1 MALELVKSPV
11 QIITEAL
18 GRALTE
24 SGLMPETGVP
34 DFDVSHPK
42 AEAHGDYATNLALL
56 LAKKLGMN
64 PREVAEKL
72 ITSLQS
78 DVDLSTL
85 IDTSNINVAGAGFI
99 NFNLKTDWLVGEMQK
114 AKVEGYGRNEKG
126 KNKLA
131 IVEYSSPNIA
141 KPFTIGHLRST
152 VIGDAVANLLELNGW
167 NVLRDNHLGDWGTQ
181 FGKQICAIKHWGDI
195 RSIEQSENPVKEL
208 VALYVRFHEEAEK
221 NPSLEDEARTW
232 FKKLESGDEEAR
244 VLWQQCIDWSYTEFR
259 KIYDLLGI
267 NHSVEF
273 NNGRGLGESFFEDKM
288 SAVVAQLRKKSLLQ
302 VGKEGAQL
310 VFFPNDK
317 YSPAMILKKD
327 GSSLYHTRDL
337 ATDKYRLDNYG
348 PDLVINEV
356 GAEQELY
363 FKQLFEIEYMLGW
376 YKIGQRVHVMHGM
389 YRFKEGKMS
398 TRKGNVIWLEEV
410 LEEAVRRAWDLQKIE
425 SKPDES
431 GYNVDSKSLKY
442 SIGARKSL
450 IGFGKRLDLAETVAV
465 GALKWNDLK
474 GEAKRDI
481 IFDWDDVL
489 NMKGNSG
496 PFVQYSYARASSI
509 LKKFG
514 DARKSSEVSTSS
526 NFEDSELSLLRWV
539 YRYPEMVEE
548 AGRALAPNMVASYI
562 YELSARFNTFYQS
575 CRVVDPP
582 SSRRGGTTVGA
593 GGGVVNGFRYELVE
607 AVANVLSSGL
617 NTLGISSPNEM

>member
-1 MALELVKSPV
+1 
-11 QIITEAL
+11 
-18 GRALTE
+18 
-24 SGLMPETGVP
+24 MPEAGVP
-34 DFDVSHPK
+34 DFNVSHPK
-42 AEAHGDYATNLALL
+42 DEAHGDYATNLALL
-56 LAKKLGMN
+56 LAKKLGKN

-72 ITSLQS
+72 ITSLHN
-78 DVDLSTL
+78 DTFLATL
-85 IDTSNINVAGAGFI
+85 IDTTKIEVAGAGFI
-99 NFNLKTDWLVGEMQK
+99 NFTLKTEYLLGEMRRAQD
-114 AKVEGYGRNEKG
+114 ENYGRSHKG
-126 KNKLA
+126 KDKLA

-167 NVLRDNHLGDWGTQ
+167 EVLRDNHLGDWGTQ
-181 FGKQICAIKHWGDI
+181 FGKQICAIKHWGNIEDI
-195 RSIEQSENPVKEL
+195 EKSENPVKEL

-221 NPSLEDEARTW
+221 EPLLEEEAREW
-232 FKKLESGDEEAR
+232 FKKLEQGDKEAR
-244 VLWQQCIDWSYTEFR
+244 KLWQQCIDWSYAEFR

-267 NHSVEF
+267 QHSDEF
-273 NNGRGLGESFFEDKM
+273 NAGRGLGESFFEDKM
-288 SAVVAQLRKKSLLQ
+288 STVVAELRKRNLLVQ
-302 VGKEGAQL
+302 GKEGAQL

-337 ATDKYRLDNYG
+337 ATDKYRLDNYH

-363 FKQLFEIEYMLGW
+363 FKQLFEMEYMLNW
-376 YKIGQRVHVMHGM
+376 YNPGQRVHVMHGM

-410 LEEAVRRAWDLQKIE
+410 LEEAVGRAWDLQKII

-431 GYNVDSKSLKY
+431 GYYIDSKSLKY
-442 SIGARKSL
+442 SIGARKN
-450 IGFGKRLDLAETVAV
+450 IVGFGKRLELAEMVGV

-509 LKKFG
+509 LKKFKI
-514 DARKSSEVSTSS
+514 DSEPSKTRKPS
-526 NFEDSELSLLRWV
+526 NFEDSELALMRWL
-539 YRYPEMVEE
+539 YRYPEVIEE
-548 AGRALAPNMVASYI
+548 AGRTLSPHMIAGYV
-562 YELSARFNTFYQS
+562 YELSARFNSFYQS
-575 CRVVDPP
+575 CRVEED
-582 SSRRGGTTVGA
+582 
-593 GGGVVNGFRYELVE
+593 GVVNTLRYELTE
-607 AVANVLSSGL
+607 AVANVLKSGL
-617 NTLGISSPNEM
+617 SALGIAAPEEM